1 MKKGFL
7 AIFKEEVYRLF
18 KTPRLLLLTFGVP
31 LFLFIF
37 YASLFN
43 QGVPT
48 NLPIVVLDSDKSQL
62 SRQFKMMIESTSTL
76 SILEEVT
83 DELAGEKLVRKGDA
97 YAFVIIPKDFQ
108 KSIQKNDYTSVTC
121 YYNGEYI
128 LPGGLIMEKF
138 QTLAMMFAAGARIE
152 TLEQG
157 GLTPDQ
163 ALAMVNPIN
172 TNFHI
177 LFNPYTSYAIYLNL
191 SFMPMAFQIII
202 MIVSVYAI
210 GRTLKYQRG
219 KELLDKANGN
229 AIVAMLGTLL
239 PYTVIFTIIGFL
251 MNLLLYYGIEV
262 TLNGNFW
269 VVNLIFIGFVIAI
282 QSMAFFV
289 ASTMNSLRLAME
301 VGADYAAL
309 AFSFAGYTF
318 PANGMSTFIQVMNYI
333 FPFTSYMRFIVD
345 YSLRGIM
352 FDTSQYGY
360 VIAFAI
366 FTCFGMIGIPFYV
379 KKLQRGG
386 YNAY

>member
-157 GLTPDQ
+157 GLKHDQ
-163 ALAMVNPIN
+163 DLGMVKIIN
-172 TNFHI
+172 TNSI
-177 LFNPYTSYAIYLNL
+177 
-191 SFMPMAFQIII
+191 
-202 MIVSVYAI
+202 
-210 GRTLKYQRG
+210 
-219 KELLDKANGN
+219 
-229 AIVAMLGTLL
+229 
-239 PYTVIFTIIGFL
+239 
-251 MNLLLYYGIEV
+251 
-262 TLNGNFW
+262 
-269 VVNLIFIGFVIAI
+269 
-282 QSMAFFV
+282 
-289 ASTMNSLRLAME
+289 
-301 VGADYAAL
+301 
-309 AFSFAGYTF
+309 
-318 PANGMSTFIQVMNYI
+318 
-333 FPFTSYMRFIVD
+333 
-345 YSLRGIM
+345 
-352 FDTSQYGY
+352 
-360 VIAFAI
+360 
-366 FTCFGMIGIPFYV
+366 
-379 KKLQRGG
+379 
-386 YNAY
+386 